1 MELLQSG
8 VRGKGGHQLQFS
20 SVEPLQG
27 PKWLHA
33 DGITTDKQVSR
44 VVFSFGPQYHPL
56 DQTQVELA
64 IEEARNLIPKPNIV
78 IFPLFDLI
86 LKAKD
91 IDEISWPGY
100 TILKAQMN
108 TDLLTRGSQEEKIK

>member
-1 MELLQSG
+1 MREKLQD
-8 VRGKGGHQLQFS
+8 RILGGWNYYRVVLEVKAVIRYNFPVS
-20 SVEPLQG
+20 NRFKG

-56 DQTQVELA
+56 NQTQVELA

-78 IFPLFDLI
+78 ILAFQFDPEG
-86 LKAKD
+86 KR
-91 IDEISWPGY
+91 Y
-100 TILKAQMN
+100 
-108 TDLLTRGSQEEKIK
+108 

>member
-8 VRGKGGHQLQFS
+8 VRGKGGHKIQFS

-27 PKWLHA
+27 TKWLHA

-78 IFPLFDLI
+78 IFAAFQFDPEG
-86 LKAKD
+86 KR
-91 IDEISWPGY
+91 Y
-100 TILKAQMN
+100 
-108 TDLLTRGSQEEKIK
+108 